1 MDKKKIIAIVVLLI
15 AAVAGWYFMY
25 FTKTP
30 VYSLNEA
37 RVAVEKHDVA
47 TFKKHVDLDSIFG
60 SAYDDLIA
68 VELEK
73 PEVKENPFAGFA
85 QVILKGMK
93 SQIVGAMS
101 NACYD
106 KIGEAPQANSAAQD
120 TQSAKADE
128 SMALVKGQ
136 QLEESMNVSDLKFKS
151 VQEADINGDVA
162 LVPVVFESDNPDRG
176 EVIFT
181 VEMHRLDDK
190 TWQAVRIS
198 DFKEYLEL
206 QEALK
211 ADKAKGQVQA
221 QQQTQENL

>member
-1 MDKKKIIAIVVLLI
+1 MDKKKIIAIVALLI

-60 SAYDDLIA
+60 SAYDDLIS

-73 PEVKENPFAGFA
+73 PEVKENPFTGFA

-106 KIGEAPQANSAAQD
+106 KIGEAPQDNSAAQD

-128 SMALVKGQ
+128 SMALAKGQ

-181 VEMHRLDDK
+181 VEMHRLEDK

-198 DFKEYLEL
+198 DFKDYLEL

-211 ADKAKGQVQA
+211 ADKAKGQAQA

>member
-1 MDKKKIIAIVVLLI
+1 MNKKKIIAIIAVLV
-15 AAVAGWYFMY
+15 AAIAGWYFMY

-37 RVAVEKHDVA
+37 RVAMEKHDVV

-60 SAYDDLIA
+60 RAYDDLIA
-68 VELEK
+68 VEMEK
-73 PEVKENPFAGFA
+73 PEIKDNPFAGFA

-93 SQIVGAMS
+93 SQIVGALS

-106 KIGEAPQANSAAQD
+106 KIGETPGGNSAAQD
-120 TQSAKADE
+120 TQSAKTDE
-128 SMALVKGQ
+128 SMALAKGQ

-151 VQEADINGDVA
+151 VKDAEINGDVA
-162 LVPVVFESDNPDRG
+162 QVPVVFESDNPDRG

-181 VEMHRLDDK
+181 VEMHRLADN

-198 DFKEYLEL
+198 DFKDYLEL

-211 ADKAKGQVQA
+211 ADKAKGQAQA
-221 QQQTQENL
+221 EQQTQENL